1 MAAADVLAHVDA
13 GTGALAR
20 GDGSRARVCFLHAAR
35 ELLLLAREGRID
47 LRAPRCEQARRLLAT
62 AHRLGDGQWPPAS
75 QANEEAAPRPAAPK
89 ENPRPPTP
97 NATNSSEASAK
108 FKTAN
113 VPDVCLDDVAGA
125 DDVKRTFKAK
135 FLFPLRE
142 PRRAATYRQQGKGGV
157 LLYGP
162 PGTGKT
168 FLARALAGELGA
180 PVFSIKPSDI
190 MSKWV
195 GEAEQRIAE
204 LFREARKAP
213 VALIF
218 VDEID
223 ALAPARGRDETGVT
237 GRVLAQLLAELDGFE
252 RHDNKLL
259 FVGATN
265 APWAMDAALLRPGR
279 FDALCFVDLPDR
291 QARRRILADYIS
303 GVPLAAGLE
312 LDELA
317 ELTEGHS
324 GAEVFAVASQAAQ
337 AAYFDVIENGIE
349 RPVGREDFERAL
361 ASVHRAATPELMRRY
376 EEFAGR
382 QA

>member
-1 MAAADVLAHVDA
+1 MAAADVLVHVDA
-13 GTGALAR
+13 GAGALVR
-20 GDGSRARVCFLHAAR
+20 GDAGKAQVCFLRAAR
-35 ELLLLAREGRID
+35 ELLLLARDGRGD
-47 LRAPRCEQARRLLAT
+47 LRGQRCEQAKRLIV
-62 AHRLGDGQWPPAS
+62 
-75 QANEEAAPRPAAPK
+75 QANGLRDGLPAPSRVQPAPPTTSVTEEAPHFK
-89 ENPRPPTP
+89 
-97 NATNSSEASAK
+97 SAEI
-108 FKTAN
+108 
-113 VPDVCLDDVAGA
+113 PDVSLDDVAGA
-125 DDVKRTFKAK
+125 EDVKRTFKAK

-142 PRRAATYRQQGKGGV
+142 PHRAATYRQQGNGGV

-168 FLARALAGELGA
+168 FLARALAGELNA

-204 LFREARKAP
+204 LFREARKVP

-223 ALAPARGRDETGVT
+223 ALAPSRGRDETGVT

-252 RHDNKLL
+252 RHENKLL

-279 FDALCFVDLPDR
+279 FDALCFVGLPDEG
-291 QARRRILADYIS
+291 ARRSILAEYLA
-303 GVPLAAGLE
+303 GVPLTAGLD
-312 LDELA
+312 LDA
-317 ELTEGHS
+317 VAAMTEGYS

-337 AAYFDVIENGIE
+337 AAYFDVIEQGIE
-349 RPVGREDFERAL
+349 RPVGREDFERAV
-361 ASVHRAATPELMRRY
+361 ASVHRSATPELMCRY
-376 EEFAGR
+376 EEFSGR
-382 QA
+382 KM